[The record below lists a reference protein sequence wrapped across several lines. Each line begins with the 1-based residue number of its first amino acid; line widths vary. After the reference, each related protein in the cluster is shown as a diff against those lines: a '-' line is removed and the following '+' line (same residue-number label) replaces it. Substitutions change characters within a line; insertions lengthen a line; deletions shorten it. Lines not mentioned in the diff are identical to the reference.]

1 MKILGISGSP
11 VKNSNTDRLVKMIL
25 EKTGADYEFIKL
37 SDYELHP
44 CQACLGC
51 VTDNVCKQ
59 EDDWQKIAP
68 LILEAKGF
76 VIGSYAPYNVID
88 ANTKMFMERM
98 YSFRHQKLLNK
109 GKFVIAV
116 AVGVKE
122 SGSAEAAVDQVSNF
136 ARLEEMNL
144 IGRITADGNVTCL
157 SCGLGEVCE
166 ISDVKR
172 MYGSDAKITSDMF
185 TKVEDQESVISE
197 AYGKALEMA
206 DRLN

>member
-25 EKTGADYEFIKL
+25 EKTGAEYEFIKL

-98 YSFRHQKLLNK
+98 YSFRHQKLFNK
-109 GKFVIAV
+109 GKFVIAA
-116 AVGVKE
+116 AVGVE
-122 SGSAEAAVDQVSNF
+122 GSGSAETAVDQISYF
-136 ARLEEMNL
+136 ARLEEMNV
-144 IGRITADGNVTCL
+144 IGKITAEGNVTCL

-166 ISDVKR
+166 ISDAKR
-172 MYGSDAKITSDMF
+172 MYGDDVKITPDMF
-185 TKVEDQESVISE
+185 TKVEDQENVISE
-197 AYGKALEMA
+197 AYAKALEMA